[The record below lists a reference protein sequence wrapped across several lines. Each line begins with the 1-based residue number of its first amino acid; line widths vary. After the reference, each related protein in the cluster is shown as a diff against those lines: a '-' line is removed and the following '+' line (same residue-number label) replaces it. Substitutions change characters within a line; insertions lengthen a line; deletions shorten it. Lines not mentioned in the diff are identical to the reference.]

1 MADRGRSLAARAMR
15 TARGRLGVGVAATPV
30 PSEWERAW
38 AARPR
43 LRGWL
48 HATALPVAL
57 AATTALAIRRERH
70 RSAVAVYGAGLC
82 AMLAT
87 SAGYHRLTRTEAQHR
102 WSQPAD
108 HMMIFAAIAGSATPV
123 AAAVLPPPVVKPAI
137 ASLWAGAA
145 VGAFGRLY
153 DRNHGTSY
161 GAVAYLGLGWSG
173 IVLLPLVVRRH
184 GVRAGALLTAGG
196 VAYTV
201 GAALFAARKPNPFPE
216 VFGYHEVWHTATL
229 VGAAFHLAA
238 IAEVTRDGERATE
251 TDTEGRPVEVG
262 TVIEADFSQ
271 TATADPSR

>member
-1 MADRGRSLAARAMR
+1 MIWQPYIRVSERGSSWHEKGIESSVDLQA
-15 TARGRLGVGVAATPV
+15 
-30 PSEWERAW
+30 E
-38 AARPR
+38 
-43 LRGWL
+43 
-48 HATALPVAL
+48 
-57 AATTALAIRRERH
+57 
-70 RSAVAVYGAGLC
+70 
-82 AMLAT
+82 
-87 SAGYHRLTRTEAQHR
+87 Q
-102 WSQPAD
+102 
-108 HMMIFAAIAGSATPV
+108 IAGWIRYHDP